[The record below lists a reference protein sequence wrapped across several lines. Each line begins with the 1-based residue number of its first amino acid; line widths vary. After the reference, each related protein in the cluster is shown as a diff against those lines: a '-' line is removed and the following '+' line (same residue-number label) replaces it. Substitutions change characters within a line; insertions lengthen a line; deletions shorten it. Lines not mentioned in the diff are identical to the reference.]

1 MLAVKAIALVIMT
14 TLTFLAVL
22 YLLVL
27 MPAGVT
33 TMNGVRNVLRAT
45 LRGDDLAEV
54 LHPDTVAVPRAD
66 TVRYGPPV
74 VPITQQLAALEE
86 EVLLDNTSLVQV
98 QSDTSALLRQI
109 GELAQQRKEVE
120 ESKYVDLAR
129 IYEAMKPDA
138 AAAILVNLDDAK
150 VIKILNRMKERQ
162 AAKIMASNAMPAE
175 RAARITRLMR
185 EGEK

>member
-1 MLAVKAIALVIMT
+1 MLAVKAIALVIMA

-33 TMNGVRNVLRAT
+33 TMDGARNVLKAT
-45 LRGDDLAEV
+45 LRGDDLAKV
-54 LHPDTVAVPRAD
+54 LRPDTVAVAPPD

-74 VPITQQLAALEE
+74 APIAEQLASLEE
-86 EVLLDNTSLVQV
+86 EVMWDSTSLVQT

-109 GELAQQRKEVE
+109 EELAQQRKAME

-129 IYEAMKPDA
+129 LYEAMKPDA

-162 AAKIMASNAMPAE
+162 AAKIMTSGAMPAE
-175 RAARITRLMR
+175 RAARITKLMR
-185 EGEK
+185 ESER